1 MAFDF
6 DSTLKEMVLAVE
18 DSIQKERTDTGSVVR
33 LFLEANRKRY
43 EKLID
48 YRLTGKID
56 ELNFQSRIADE
67 RLMLEAQL
75 NTLSIISKVKVQNA
89 ANAAFKV
96 LELAVKNFLKVV

>member
-6 DSTLKEMVLAVE
+6 DATIKDMVLAVE
-18 DSIQKERTDTGSVVR
+18 DSVRKDSKEAGSVVR
-33 LFLEANRKRY
+33 LFLEANRRRY

-48 YRLTGKID
+48 YRLTGQID
-56 ELNFQSRIADE
+56 EQNFQSRIEDE
-67 RLMLEAQL
+67 KLMLEAQL

-96 LELAVKNFLKVV
+96 LDLAVKNFLKVI